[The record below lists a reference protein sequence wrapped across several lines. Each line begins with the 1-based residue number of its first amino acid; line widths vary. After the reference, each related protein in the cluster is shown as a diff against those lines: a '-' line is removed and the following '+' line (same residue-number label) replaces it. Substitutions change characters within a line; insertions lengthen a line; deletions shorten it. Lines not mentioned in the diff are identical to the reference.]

1 MSSLDYNCSYNS
13 WILKGRGKRMLIL
26 SIKELANRAT
36 HALLAQELLEVTH
49 ETSWEREGFPLPVK
63 RMPPCADGSITW
75 VPICHRPIVILEY
88 VQEYLSGEIK
98 AR

>member
-1 MSSLDYNCSYNS
+1 MT
-13 WILKGRGKRMLIL
+13 IL

-49 ETSWEREGFPLPVK
+49 EPDWEREGFPLPVK
-63 RMPPCADGSITW
+63 RMSLATDGSLTQMY
-75 VPICHRPIVILEY
+75 RPMVALEY

-98 AR
+98 ARQMRDKAILKKQNKGEINEIND